1 MSALDMQMYV
11 DGRWHEGSDGGRIS
25 VINPARTS
33 EIVGSIPDGTAI
45 DVDVAVSVA
54 KRAQLEWAR
63 LSLAERAAM
72 VAEAGARLA
81 AIDPSA
87 PEALTREMGKIL
99 AESVMDFQSPPWAWS
114 HYLNDLDALD
124 RVLTDRR
131 FDDTG
136 RLEVRRR
143 PVGVVGAIVPWNWP
157 IALLGVKL
165 GPALLAGNTIVAVPS
180 PFASLGVLKAIEAI
194 GAALPAG
201 VVNVVTGTGERV
213 GAALSAHP
221 DVDMIAFTGGLEAG
235 RAVAQALGSRLRRG
249 VFELGGNDPA
259 VLLDDVTVDDDLI
272 RKLVAAFTVTSGQ
285 VCFAVKRLYVHDS
298 LLEEVTAKLGDALQ
312 DVVVGDGL
320 DPEVTMG
327 PLANERQFKRFTAM
341 LAEAEASGAKV
352 RSFGRARDQGSWSGG
367 YFHLPSLVTQVRA
380 EERIV
385 ADEQFGPALPI
396 VGFRSDSEAISLVN
410 ATPYGLT
417 SSIWTTDPSRAWE
430 MAGHIDAGVTF
441 INKHG
446 MAAFDPGAP
455 FGGVKDSGYGR
466 EMGAEGLLEY
476 TWTHQINDRQILG

>member
-1 MSALDMQMYV
+1 MQMYV
-11 DGRWHEGSDGGRIS
+11 DGRWHAGSDGERIP

-45 DVDVAVSVA
+45 DIDVAVTAA

-63 LSLAERAAM
+63 LPLAERAAM
-72 VAEAGARLA
+72 VAEAGAQLA

-87 PEALTREMGKIL
+87 PETLTREMGKIL

-131 FDDTG
+131 CDDTG

-194 GAALPAG
+194 GAVLPPG

-221 DVDMIAFTGGLEAG
+221 DVAMIAFTGGLEAG

-259 VLLDDVTVDDDLI
+259 VLLDDVKVDDNLI
-272 RKLVAAFTVTSGQ
+272 RTLVAAFTVTSGQ

-320 DPEVTMG
+320 DPGVTMG

-352 RSFGRARDQGSWSGG
+352 QSFGRARDQGSWSGG

-396 VGFRSDSEAISLVN
+396 VGFHSDSEAISLVN

-417 SSIWTTDPSRAWE
+417 SSIWTTDPSRAWA

-466 EMGAEGLLEY
+466 EMGTEGLLEY